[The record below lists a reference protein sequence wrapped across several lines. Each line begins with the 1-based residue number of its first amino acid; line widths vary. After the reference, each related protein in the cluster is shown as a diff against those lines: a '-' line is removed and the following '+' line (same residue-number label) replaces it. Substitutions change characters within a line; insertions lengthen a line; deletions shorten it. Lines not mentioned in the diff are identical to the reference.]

1 MHAVPSFIVLSVF
14 HQCQIKTA
22 ELLPDPFKTSII
34 PAVAGVIH
42 FSVRGN
48 KSEAG
53 KKRLVAGQ
61 QPTAEML
68 CRQHPDGQIL
78 INHNFRIPVFF
89 ADLFQR
95 ISPFLIISAIAETD
109 HWDHLDY
116 ATATALRSKVGQ
128 VVCPL
133 GVGAHF
139 EAWGYGKETVFE
151 GDWYSVL
158 EGKDGFAIHILP
170 ARHFS
175 GRSLTRNKTLWAGFA
190 LVTPERRIFFSGDS
204 GYGKHFAEIGARFG
218 GFDLA
223 MLDCGQYDE
232 NWRYVHM
239 MPEDTAQAAEDLRAR
254 ALLPGHVGKFAIAY
268 HTWDDPFKRIVAA
281 SRGKPYR
288 LLLPLIGEPVALPI
302 ASDGEILRWW
312 EAGR

>member
-1 MHAVPSFIVLSVF
+1 MGR
-14 HQCQIKTA
+14 
-22 ELLPDPFKTSII
+22 
-34 PAVAGVIH
+34 PAV
-42 FSVRGN
+42 
-48 KSEAG
+48 
-53 KKRLVAGQ
+53 
-61 QPTAEML
+61 
-68 CRQHPDGQIL
+68 
-78 INHNFRIPVFF
+78 
-89 ADLFQR
+89 
-95 ISPFLIISAIAETD
+95 
-109 HWDHLDY
+109 
-116 ATATALRSKVGQ
+116 
-128 VVCPL
+128 

-158 EGKDGFAIHILP
+158 EGKGGFAIHILP

-281 SRGKPYR
+281 SRGKQYR

-302 ASDGEILRWW
+302 ASDGESLRWW